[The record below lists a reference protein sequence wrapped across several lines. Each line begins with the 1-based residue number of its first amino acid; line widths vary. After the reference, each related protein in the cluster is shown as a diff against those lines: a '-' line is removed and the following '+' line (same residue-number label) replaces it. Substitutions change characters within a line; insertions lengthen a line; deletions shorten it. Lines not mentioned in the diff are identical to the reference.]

1 LEGISGNT
9 NNLLKDKANLSCI
22 KNVMSVEMPCCYFFL
37 SLQTGM
43 AQIDIK
49 YLQHNAVFPTVTSTQ
64 TYLYTCLQL
73 VS

>member
-1 LEGISGNT
+1 
-9 NNLLKDKANLSCI
+9 
-22 KNVMSVEMPCCYFFL
+22 
-37 SLQTGM
+37 M